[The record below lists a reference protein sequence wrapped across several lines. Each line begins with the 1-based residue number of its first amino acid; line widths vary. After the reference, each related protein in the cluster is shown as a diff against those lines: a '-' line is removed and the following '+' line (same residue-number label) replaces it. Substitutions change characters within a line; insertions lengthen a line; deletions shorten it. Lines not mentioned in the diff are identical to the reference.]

1 MQEVVARENGRE
13 REGRVHAT
21 RKVPQG
27 RSITAITPLRAQSSE
42 RTAQIP
48 VEELSIRL
56 DRIESVIEATAIEVE
71 RISEANRFMAK
82 LLAERVNPL
91 PLPSK
96 PERVIT
102 PH

>member
-1 MQEVVARENGRE
+1 MPGFLTFQAIVIACATVAF
-13 REGRVHAT
+13 V
-21 RKVPQG
+21 
-27 RSITAITPLRAQSSE
+27 SSLRFIRLLLEHRRE

-48 VEELSIRL
+48 VKELSIRL
-56 DRIESVIEATAIEVE
+56 DRIESVVEATAIEVE

-82 LLAERVNPL
+82 LLAERVHPM